1 MARILSHNT
10 TSDTF
15 RNCRQMPMTEEQDQL
30 SLHGGRRGGK
40 SKENRGAKTWLT
52 KIFISREEISVED
65 RLVKKTTIKI
75 NSKVLMLCQQSD
87 KIFQVSQSVT
97 KHWPCNISYLH
108 VWGECTDKKKPW
120 IQELLEHC
128 FQENVF
134 ELSTVVSTSNRKPNT
149 SLIEPK
155 SAMFHMFAK

>member
-108 VWGECTDKKKPW
+108 VWGECTDKKKTLNSGASWALFPRKCIW
-120 IQELLEHC
+120 TFHSSIHKQQKTKHQ
-128 FQENVF
+128 FNRAKVSNV
-134 ELSTVVSTSNRKPNT
+134 SYVC
-149 SLIEPK
+149 
-155 SAMFHMFAK
+155 